1 MSDSEVSVASSGVA
15 DDPSVVAGPST
26 VVQKPRTER
35 KKVADKQ
42 TWQCK
47 AAKLK
52 RDAGQK
58 YYSRTKKTNVKA
70 RKVGPRC
77 NDGCFEK
84 IGMEAINEVFKEFW
98 NIGDYNRQNAYI
110 QNLIEQKLVKRRRVD
125 QAKAQTF
132 RRFQAAYKIKYE
144 GVVHS
149 VCRTAFCSIL
159 GVSIRRVSTAMEKSS
174 STGTPIDDKRGKHD
188 PSLSLSLSFSFSLS
202 WTKPSPPS

>member
-58 YYSRTKKTNVKA
+58 YYSRTKKT
-70 RKVGPRC
+70 
-77 NDGCFEK
+77 
-84 IGMEAINEVFKEFW
+84 M
-98 NIGDYNRQNAYI
+98 
-110 QNLIEQKLVKRRRVD
+110 
-125 QAKAQTF
+125 
-132 RRFQAAYKIKYE
+132 
-144 GVVHS
+144 
-149 VCRTAFCSIL
+149 
-159 GVSIRRVSTAMEKSS
+159 
-174 STGTPIDDKRGKHD
+174 
-188 PSLSLSLSFSFSLS
+188 
-202 WTKPSPPS
+202 